1 MRLLYLTLMV
11 ACIAI
16 QYPLWWGEE
25 GWARVTVLKQ
35 QLQEQEEKNKALL
48 ARNNAMDAEVH
59 DLKTGTDALED
70 RARIE
75 MRMIKNDETYVQIL
89 TPNEP
94 QPQVPV
100 SYQVPAAPEAKKTA
114 DATAATKQAQNKAQA
129 AKSAQSSAREQ
140 SKNAAAGRAHVKSDS
155 RKPAPS
161 KPAKR
166 TQ

>member
-1 MRLLYLTLMV
+1 MRLLYLALMV
-11 ACIAI
+11 ACVAI

-35 QLQEQEEKNKALL
+35 QLEAQEEKNKALL

-75 MRMIKNDETYVQIL
+75 MRMIKKDETYVQIL

-94 QPQVPV
+94 QPDVPV
-100 SYQVPAAPEAKKTA
+100 SYEVPGATKAKSASAAPTKPQASGKPQAK
-114 DATAATKQAQNKAQA
+114 ATAAGST
-129 AKSAQSSAREQ
+129 
-140 SKNAAAGRAHVKSDS
+140 RAKSDS
-155 RKPAPS
+155 G
-161 KPAKR
+161 KPAKSSKPV
-166 TQ
+166 QQ

>member
-1 MRLLYLTLMV
+1 MRLLYLALMV
-11 ACIAI
+11 ACVAI

-35 QLQEQEEKNKALL
+35 QLQEQEDKNKALL

-75 MRMIKNDETYVQIL
+75 MRMVNKDETYVQIL

-94 QPQVPV
+94 QPQVPI
-100 SYQVPAAPEAKKTA
+100 SYEVPGTPDAKKKMNPGDKPVA
-114 DATAATKQAQNKAQA
+114 DASAKPRGNETKPRSRSEGRKAVSAADSQKKKSHQNT
-129 AKSAQSSAREQ
+129 
-140 SKNAAAGRAHVKSDS
+140 S
-155 RKPAPS
+155 R
-161 KPAKR
+161 
-166 TQ
+166 Q

>member
-1 MRLLYLTLMV
+1 MRLLYLALMV
-11 ACIAI
+11 ACVAI

-35 QLQEQEEKNKALL
+35 QLELQEEKNKALL

-75 MRMIKNDETYVQIL
+75 MRMIKKDETYVQIL

-100 SYQVPAAPEAKKTA
+100 SYDVPGATDSKKAEVAAADKPKAAAK
-114 DATAATKQAQNKAQA
+114 ATASTRTQAKAGTNQGR
-129 AKSAQSSAREQ
+129 AKSAQSKSA
-140 SKNAAAGRAHVKSDS
+140 SS
-155 RKPAPS
+155 S
-161 KPAKR
+161 KP
-166 TQ
+166 QQ

>member
-1 MRLLYLTLMV
+1 MV
-11 ACIAI
+11 ACVAI

-35 QLQEQEEKNKALL
+35 QLEAQEEKNKALL

-75 MRMIKNDETYVQIL
+75 MRMIKKDETYVQIL

-94 QPQVPV
+94 QPDVPV
-100 SYQVPAAPEAKKTA
+100 SYEVPGASKAKTA
-114 DATAATKQAQNKAQA
+114 SAAATKPQASGKPHAKATA
-129 AKSAQSSAREQ
+129 PGSS
-140 SKNAAAGRAHVKSDS
+140 RAKSDS
-155 RKPAPS
+155 GKPS
-161 KPAKR
+161 KSSKPV
-166 TQ
+166 QQ

>member
-1 MRLLYLTLMV
+1 MRLLYLALMV
-11 ACIAI
+11 ACVAI

-35 QLQEQEEKNKALL
+35 QLQEQEDKNKALL

-75 MRMIKNDETYVQIL
+75 MRMVNKDETYVQIL

-100 SYQVPAAPEAKKTA
+100 TYEVPGTPDTKKKANAGDKPVAAA
-114 DATAATKQAQNKAQA
+114 ATAKPRGSDAKPRGRSESRKAASATDSQKKKPAQNT
-129 AKSAQSSAREQ
+129 
-140 SKNAAAGRAHVKSDS
+140 S
-155 RKPAPS
+155 R
-161 KPAKR
+161 
-166 TQ
+166 Q

>member
-1 MRLLYLTLMV
+1 MRLLYLALMV
-11 ACIAI
+11 ACVAI

-35 QLQEQEEKNKALL
+35 QLEAQEEKNRALL

-75 MRMIKNDETYVQIL
+75 MRMVKKDETYVQIL

-94 QPQVPV
+94 QPEVPV
-100 SYQVPAAPEAKKTA
+100 SYEVPGAP
-114 DATAATKQAQNKAQA
+114 KAGKA
-129 AKSAQSSAREQ
+129 SSAKPQART
-140 SKNAAAGRAHVKSDS
+140 KSDAG
-155 RKPAPS
+155 KPARQS
-161 KPAKR
+161 KPA
-166 TQ
+166 QQ

>member
-1 MRLLYLTLMV
+1 MRLLYLALMV
-11 ACIAI
+11 ACVAI

-35 QLQEQEEKNKALL
+35 QLEQQEEKNKALL

-75 MRMIKNDETYVQIL
+75 MRMIKKDETYVQIL

-100 SYQVPAAPEAKKTA
+100 SYEVPAAAESKKAEVAADKPKAAAKTTANVRTQAKTG
-114 DATAATKQAQNKAQA
+114 TSQGRT
-129 AKSAQSSAREQ
+129 KSAQSKSAA
-140 SKNAAAGRAHVKSDS
+140 SS
-155 RKPAPS
+155 
-161 KPAKR
+161 R
-166 TQ
+166 TQQQ

>member
-1 MRLLYLTLMV
+1 MRLLYLALMV
-11 ACIAI
+11 ACVAI

-35 QLQEQEEKNKALL
+35 QLEAQEEKNKALL

-75 MRMIKNDETYVQIL
+75 MRMIKKDETYVQIL

-94 QPQVPV
+94 QPDVPV
-100 SYQVPAAPEAKKTA
+100 SYEVPGASKAKTA
-114 DATAATKQAQNKAQA
+114 SAAATKSQASGKPHAKATA
-129 AKSAQSSAREQ
+129 PGSS
-140 SKNAAAGRAHVKSDS
+140 RAKSDS
-155 RKPAPS
+155 GKPS
-161 KPAKR
+161 KASKPV
-166 TQ
+166 QQ

>member
-1 MRLLYLTLMV
+1 MRLLYLALMV
-11 ACIAI
+11 ACVAI

-35 QLQEQEEKNKALL
+35 QLEAQEEKNKALL

-75 MRMIKNDETYVQIL
+75 MRMIKKDETYVQIL

-94 QPQVPV
+94 QPDVPV
-100 SYQVPAAPEAKKTA
+100 SYEVPGASKAKTA
-114 DATAATKQAQNKAQA
+114 SAATKPQASGKPHAKATA
-129 AKSAQSSAREQ
+129 PGSS
-140 SKNAAAGRAHVKSDS
+140 RAKSDS
-155 RKPAPS
+155 GKPS
-161 KPAKR
+161 KSSKPV
-166 TQ
+166 QQ

>member
-1 MRLLYLTLMV
+1 MRLLYLALMV
-11 ACIAI
+11 ACVAI

-35 QLQEQEEKNKALL
+35 QLELQEEKNKALL

-75 MRMIKNDETYVQIL
+75 MRMIKKDETYVQIL

-94 QPQVPV
+94 QVPV
-100 SYQVPAAPEAKKTA
+100 SYEVPAPTDGKKAEVAAADKPKAAAKTTA
-114 DATAATKQAQNKAQA
+114 NARTQAKAGTNNA
-129 AKSAQSSAREQ
+129 RAKSAQSKSAT
-140 SKNAAAGRAHVKSDS
+140 SS
-155 RKPAPS
+155 RS
-161 KPAKR
+161 
-166 TQ
+166 QQQ

>member
-1 MRLLYLTLMV
+1 MRLLYLALMV
-11 ACIAI
+11 ACVAI

-35 QLQEQEEKNKALL
+35 QLELQEEKNKALL

-75 MRMIKNDETYVQIL
+75 MRMIKKDETYVQIL

-100 SYQVPAAPEAKKTA
+100 SYEVPAPADGKKAEVAAAEKSKAAAKTTA
-114 DATAATKQAQNKAQA
+114 SAGAQTKAATNQGR
-129 AKSAQSSAREQ
+129 AKSTQ
-140 SKNAAAGRAHVKSDS
+140 SKSATSS
-155 RKPAPS
+155 RS
-161 KPAKR
+161 S
-166 TQ
+166 QQ

>member
-1 MRLLYLTLMV
+1 MRLLYLALMV
-11 ACIAI
+11 ACVAI

-35 QLQEQEEKNKALL
+35 QLEAQEEKNKALL

-75 MRMIKNDETYVQIL
+75 MRMIKKDETYVQIL

-94 QPQVPV
+94 QPDVPV
-100 SYQVPAAPEAKKTA
+100 SYEVPGASKAKTA
-114 DATAATKQAQNKAQA
+114 SAAATKPQASGKPHAKATA
-129 AKSAQSSAREQ
+129 PGSS
-140 SKNAAAGRAHVKSDS
+140 RAKSDS
-155 RKPAPS
+155 GKPS
-161 KPAKR
+161 KSSKPV
-166 TQ
+166 QQ

>member
-1 MRLLYLTLMV
+1 MV
-11 ACIAI
+11 ACVAI

-35 QLQEQEEKNKALL
+35 QLEAQEEKNKALL

-75 MRMIKNDETYVQIL
+75 MRMIKKDETYVQIL

-94 QPQVPV
+94 QPEVPV
-100 SYQVPAAPEAKKTA
+100 SYEVPEASKPKPAAAVAAKP
-114 DATAATKQAQNKAQA
+114 QAPGRTPAKAVSAAQA
-129 AKSAQSSAREQ
+129 
-140 SKNAAAGRAHVKSDS
+140 RAKSDS
-155 RKPAPS
+155 SKSAKSLKPA
-161 KPAKR
+161 
-166 TQ
+166 QQ

>member
-1 MRLLYLTLMV
+1 MA
-11 ACIAI
+11 ACVAI

-35 QLQEQEEKNKALL
+35 QLEAQEEKNKALL

-75 MRMIKNDETYVQIL
+75 MRMIKKDETYVQIL

-94 QPQVPV
+94 QPDVPV
-100 SYQVPAAPEAKKTA
+100 SYEVPGASKAKTA
-114 DATAATKQAQNKAQA
+114 SAAATKPQASGKPHAKATTA
-129 AKSAQSSAREQ
+129 GSAR
-140 SKNAAAGRAHVKSDS
+140 AKSDS
-155 RKPAPS
+155 G
-161 KPAKR
+161 KPAKSSKPV
-166 TQ
+166 QQ

>member
-1 MRLLYLTLMV
+1 MRLLYLALMA
-11 ACIAI
+11 ACVAI

-35 QLQEQEEKNKALL
+35 QLEAQEEKNKALL

-75 MRMIKNDETYVQIL
+75 MRMIKKDETYVQIL

-94 QPQVPV
+94 QPDVPV
-100 SYQVPAAPEAKKTA
+100 SYEVPGASKAKTA
-114 DATAATKQAQNKAQA
+114 SAAATKPQASGKPHAKATTA
-129 AKSAQSSAREQ
+129 GSAR
-140 SKNAAAGRAHVKSDS
+140 AKSDS
-155 RKPAPS
+155 G
-161 KPAKR
+161 KPAKSSKPV
-166 TQ
+166 QQ

>member
-1 MRLLYLTLMV
+1 MRLLYLALMV
-11 ACIAI
+11 ACVAI

-35 QLQEQEEKNKALL
+35 QLEAQEEKNKALL

-75 MRMIKNDETYVQIL
+75 MRMINKDETYVQIL

-94 QPQVPV
+94 QPDVPV
-100 SYQVPAAPEAKKTA
+100 SYEVPGAPRSKTAPAAVARPQ
-114 DATAATKQAQNKAQA
+114 AAGKAQA
-129 AKSAQSSAREQ
+129 KAT
-140 SKNAAAGRAHVKSDS
+140 AGGNTKTKPDS
-155 RKPAPS
+155 GKPARSS
-161 KPAKR
+161 KP
-166 TQ
+166 TQQ

>member
-1 MRLLYLTLMV
+1 MRLLYLALMV
-11 ACIAI
+11 ACVAI

-35 QLQEQEEKNKALL
+35 QLEAQEEKNKALL

-75 MRMIKNDETYVQIL
+75 MRMIKKDETYVQIL

-94 QPQVPV
+94 QPDVPV
-100 SYQVPAAPEAKKTA
+100 SYEVPGATKAKSASAAATKPQASGKPQAK
-114 DATAATKQAQNKAQA
+114 ATAAGST
-129 AKSAQSSAREQ
+129 
-140 SKNAAAGRAHVKSDS
+140 RAKSDS
-155 RKPAPS
+155 G
-161 KPAKR
+161 KPAKSSKPV
-166 TQ
+166 QQ

>member
-1 MRLLYLTLMV
+1 MRLLYLALMV
-11 ACIAI
+11 ACVAI

-35 QLQEQEEKNKALL
+35 QLEAQEEKNKALL

-75 MRMIKNDETYVQIL
+75 MRMIKKDETYVQIL

-94 QPQVPV
+94 QPDVPV
-100 SYQVPAAPEAKKTA
+100 SYEVPGASKAKP
-114 DATAATKQAQNKAQA
+114 DASGKAQA
-129 AKSAQSSAREQ
+129 KATTGGNTRARP
-140 SKNAAAGRAHVKSDS
+140 DS
-155 RKPAPS
+155 G
-161 KPAKR
+161 KPAKSSKPV
-166 TQ
+166 QQ

>member
-1 MRLLYLTLMV
+1 MA
-11 ACIAI
+11 ACVAI

-35 QLQEQEEKNKALL
+35 QLEAQEEKNKALL

-75 MRMIKNDETYVQIL
+75 MRMIKKDETYVQIL

-94 QPQVPV
+94 QPDVPV
-100 SYQVPAAPEAKKTA
+100 SYEVPGASKAKTA
-114 DATAATKQAQNKAQA
+114 SAAATKPQASGKPHAKATTA
-129 AKSAQSSAREQ
+129 GGAR
-140 SKNAAAGRAHVKSDS
+140 AKSDS
-155 RKPAPS
+155 G
-161 KPAKR
+161 KPAKSSKPV
-166 TQ
+166 QQ

>member
-1 MRLLYLTLMV
+1 MRLLYLALMV
-11 ACIAI
+11 ACVAI

-75 MRMIKNDETYVQIL
+75 MRMIKKDETYVQIL

-94 QPQVPV
+94 QPDVPV
-100 SYQVPAAPEAKKTA
+100 SYEVPGASKSKPAVAVTAKPQASKPQAKAVTSASARAKA
-114 DATAATKQAQNKAQA
+114 DSSKS
-129 AKSAQSSAREQ
+129 AKSA
-140 SKNAAAGRAHVKSDS
+140 
-155 RKPAPS
+155 KP
-161 KPAKR
+161 
-166 TQ
+166 TQQ

>member
-1 MRLLYLTLMV
+1 MRLLYLALMV
-11 ACIAI
+11 ACVAI

-35 QLQEQEEKNKALL
+35 QLEAQEEKNKALL

-75 MRMIKNDETYVQIL
+75 MRMIKKDETYVQIL

-94 QPQVPV
+94 QPDVPV
-100 SYQVPAAPEAKKTA
+100 SYEVPGASKAKTAPAAAAKPHA
-114 DATAATKQAQNKAQA
+114 SGKAQA
-129 AKSAQSSAREQ
+129 KATTGGNTRAR
-140 SKNAAAGRAHVKSDS
+140 SDS
-155 RKPAPS
+155 G
-161 KPAKR
+161 KPAKSSKPV
-166 TQ
+166 QQ

>member
-1 MRLLYLTLMV
+1 MA
-11 ACIAI
+11 ACVAI

-35 QLQEQEEKNKALL
+35 QLEAQEEKNKALL

-75 MRMIKNDETYVQIL
+75 MRMIKKDETYVQIL

-94 QPQVPV
+94 QPDVPV
-100 SYQVPAAPEAKKTA
+100 SYEVPGASKAKTA
-114 DATAATKQAQNKAQA
+114 SAAATKPQASGKPH
-129 AKSAQSSAREQ
+129 AKGTTAGSAR
-140 SKNAAAGRAHVKSDS
+140 AKSDS
-155 RKPAPS
+155 G
-161 KPAKR
+161 KPAKSSKPV
-166 TQ
+166 QQ

>member
-1 MRLLYLTLMV
+1 MRLLYLALMV
-11 ACIAI
+11 ACVAI

-35 QLQEQEEKNKALL
+35 QLELQEEKNKALL

-75 MRMIKNDETYVQIL
+75 MRMIKKDETYVQIL

-100 SYQVPAAPEAKKTA
+100 SYEVPAPADSKKAEVAAA
-114 DATAATKQAQNKAQA
+114 DKPKATAKTTANARTQAKAGANQGRV
-129 AKSAQSSAREQ
+129 KSAQPKSGTSSRSQ
-140 SKNAAAGRAHVKSDS
+140 
-155 RKPAPS
+155 
-161 KPAKR
+161 
-166 TQ
+166 QQ

>member
-1 MRLLYLTLMV
+1 MRLLYLALMV
-11 ACIAI
+11 ACVAI

-35 QLQEQEEKNKALL
+35 QLEAQEEKNKALL

-75 MRMIKNDETYVQIL
+75 MRMIKKDETYVQIL

-94 QPQVPV
+94 QPDVPV
-100 SYQVPAAPEAKKTA
+100 SYEVPGAPKAKAAPAATAKP
-114 DATAATKQAQNKAQA
+114 QASGKAQA
-129 AKSAQSSAREQ
+129 KATTGTRAKPES
-140 SKNAAAGRAHVKSDS
+140 G
-155 RKPAPS
+155 KPARSS
-161 KPAKR
+161 KPA
-166 TQ
+166 QQ

>member
-1 MRLLYLTLMV
+1 MRLLYLALMA
-11 ACIAI
+11 ACVAI

-35 QLQEQEEKNKALL
+35 QLEAQEEKNKALL

-75 MRMIKNDETYVQIL
+75 MRMIKKDETYVQIL

-94 QPQVPV
+94 QPDVPV
-100 SYQVPAAPEAKKTA
+100 SYEVPGASKAKTA
-114 DATAATKQAQNKAQA
+114 SAAATKPQASGKPH
-129 AKSAQSSAREQ
+129 AKGTTAGSAR
-140 SKNAAAGRAHVKSDS
+140 AKSDS
-155 RKPAPS
+155 G
-161 KPAKR
+161 KPAKSSKPV
-166 TQ
+166 QQ

>member
-1 MRLLYLTLMV
+1 MRLLYLALMV
-11 ACIAI
+11 ACVAI

-35 QLQEQEEKNKALL
+35 QLEAQEEKNKALL

-75 MRMIKNDETYVQIL
+75 MRMIKKDETYVQIL

-94 QPQVPV
+94 QPEVPV
-100 SYQVPAAPEAKKTA
+100 SYEVPEASKPKPAAAAKPQTA
-114 DATAATKQAQNKAQA
+114 GKAQA
-129 AKSAQSSAREQ
+129 KAATSSSARAKADSSKSAKSA
-140 SKNAAAGRAHVKSDS
+140 KS
-155 RKPAPS
+155 
-161 KPAKR
+161 